1 MIGIRHIER
10 ILPWRCAPCWQALR
24 NGVLGTAALL
34 LWGCAVLGP
43 KFEKPSLAVS
53 DIRML
58 EGNLFSQTFLVT
70 LRIQNPNDQALPVK
84 GLWADLKVGGE
95 PFASGVTSRA
105 FTVPALGE
113 SEFELRVNA
122 NLAVGVLKLLSS
134 SQDRHSAINY
144 ELDGKVS
151 VDLPFMRSIPFH
163 ENGVY
168 SLSGSRSAET
178 L

>member
-1 MIGIRHIER
+1 M
-10 ILPWRCAPCWQALR
+10 PWRHAPCWPGLR
-24 NGVLGTAALL
+24 GCILGAVAVLLC
-34 LWGCAVLGP
+34 GCAVLAP
-43 KFEKPSLAVS
+43 KFEKPSLEVA

-58 EGNLFSQTFLVT
+58 DGNLFSQTFLVT

-84 GLWADLKVGGE
+84 GLWADLKVAGE
-95 PFASGVTSRA
+95 PFASGVTNRA
-105 FTVPALGE
+105 FTVPALGQ

-122 NLAVGVLKLLSS
+122 NLALGVLKLLSS
-134 SQDRHSAINY
+134 SQDRRNSIDY

-163 ENGVY
+163 QNGVY
-168 SLSGSRSAET
+168 SLDGSRSAGS